1 MCTQKIY
8 NSMNQQAKEK
18 FDLGLKLTLVVDW
31 NIFISSAAVDYKVS
45 TGMTKSHLKAVWHMV
60 LAPFL
65 F

>member
-1 MCTQKIY
+1 
-8 NSMNQQAKEK
+8 MNQQAQEK

-45 TGMTKSHLKAVWHMV
+45 TGMTRSHLKAVWHMV